1 MTART
6 RTTLADLDEL
16 PDDGQRYELI
26 DGEMIVT
33 PAPSGPHNQVAD
45 RIQTALDLAAPE
57 GYVVLTG
64 YQLHPPGERRLIPDV
79 SVIRSDAYRLLEA
92 TEPPV
97 VVVEVLSPSNAAVD
111 LSGKMAA
118 YAAFGV
124 AHYWVADPG
133 TPAVAV
139 LKLES
144 SGRYSLAAEASG
156 AWRLVVQEP
165 FPVEV
170 VPADL
175 LRHRPIDAALEAH
188 VDLPAAVRTALSLQ
202 A

>member
-1 MTART
+1 M
-6 RTTLADLDEL
+6 ADLDAL

-33 PAPSGPHNQVAD
+33 PAPSGPHNELAD
-45 RIQTALDLAAPE
+45 EIRWSLRAAAPE

-79 SVIRSDAYRLLEA
+79 SVVRSDTYRLLEA
-92 TEPPV
+92 IDPPV
-97 VVVEVLSPSNAAVD
+97 LVVEVLSPSNAAVD
-111 LSGKMAA
+111 LSTKMAA

-133 TPAVAV
+133 APAVAA
-139 LKLES
+139 LKLDP

-156 AWRLVVQEP
+156 AGRLVVQEP

-170 VPADL
+170 VPTEL